1 MTRPFGEDGG
11 MFKHSLLL
19 VLANRLVT
27 CAISWS
33 SALYYGEHV
42 APAAPITSYMAVS
55 LANVVATTCQVRGK
69 GCTWRKGGGGPSTLS
84 AHLDAVGSAL
94 LFQALALSP
103 MHYLMG
109 RGCQRW
115 VTATREQAI
124 LISPYRFLQSGIPLT
139 SLDAMYCFGRLGLI
153 AGRNWLAACFSRCA
167 IPPACARHRS
177 GPLPR
182 RPVTAFTRR
191 MALANIYARSTCPP
205 APLVRC
211 G

>member
-69 GCTWRKGGGGPSTLS
+69 GCTWRKGGGDLPLSLRTSMPLAVPSSSRLS
-84 AHLDAVGSAL
+84 H
-94 LFQALALSP
+94 
-103 MHYLMG
+103 
-109 RGCQRW
+109 C
-115 VTATREQAI
+115 
-124 LISPYRFLQSGIPLT
+124 
-139 SLDAMYCFGRLGLI
+139 RLCI
-153 AGRNWLAACFSRCA
+153 
-167 IPPACARHRS
+167 I
-177 GPLPR
+177 
-182 RPVTAFTRR
+182 
-191 MALANIYARSTCPP
+191 
-205 APLVRC
+205 
-211 G
+211 